1 MRFGNAHHHR
11 SEFTDIVS
19 RDNCATGLYC
29 SSGSLQC
36 APRLAAG
43 IPCKSDSQ
51 CLSGNCDLNNKC
63 VDPPETPAPV
73 PKYVYVIVPLFIVL
87 GMTAMTYSLWI
98 YHQKARQRRNETL
111 YEYWMEQLAYR
122 RSILNMQMAA
132 EKEQRRALLEKQ

>member
-63 VDPPETPAPV
+63 VDSPETPAPV